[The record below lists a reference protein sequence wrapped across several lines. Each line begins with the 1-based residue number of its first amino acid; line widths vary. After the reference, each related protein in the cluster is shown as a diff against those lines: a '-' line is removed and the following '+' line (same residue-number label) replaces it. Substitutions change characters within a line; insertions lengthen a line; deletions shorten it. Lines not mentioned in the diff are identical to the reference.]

1 MPQLKPEHI
10 SPTEEEE
17 AEVQRQIAAD
27 PEDSAHWEQRTPA
40 CPAVEVDPE
49 LVEWS
54 RRTRGRQKAPT
65 KVPVYIR
72 LDADIVEHFRDG
84 GRGWQTRLN
93 DTLREAV
100 IGS

>member
-1 MPQLKPEHI
+1 MPQLKPDHI
-10 SPTEEEE
+10 DPSEEEE
-17 AEVQRQIAAD
+17 AEIQQQIAAD
-27 PEDSAHWEQRTPA
+27 PEDSANWEHRTPA
-40 CPAVEVDPE
+40 RPAIEVDPE

-54 RRTRGRQKAPT
+54 RRTRGGQKAPT

-84 GRGWQTRLN
+84 GKGWQTRLN

-100 IGS
+100 TGS

>member
-1 MPQLKPEHI
+1 MPQLKPDHI
-10 SPTEEEE
+10 DPSEEEE
-17 AEVQRQIAAD
+17 AEIQQQIAAD
-27 PEDSAHWEQRTPA
+27 PEDSAHWEHGTPA
-40 CPAVEVDPE
+40 RPAIEVDPE

-84 GRGWQTRLN
+84 GKGWQTRLN
-93 DTLREAV
+93 DTLREA
-100 IGS
+100 ITGS